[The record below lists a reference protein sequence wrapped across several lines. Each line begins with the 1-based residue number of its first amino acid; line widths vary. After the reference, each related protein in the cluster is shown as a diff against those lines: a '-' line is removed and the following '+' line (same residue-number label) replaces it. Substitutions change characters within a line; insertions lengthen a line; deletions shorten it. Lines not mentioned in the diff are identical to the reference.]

1 MTQITIIPVS
11 QLMFFRTSASRDH
24 SNQFIDLL
32 ALDIRK
38 NGVKRPLIVRPVGDM
53 YQVVCGLAR
62 WKAVLVADLMNVPAD
77 IRQLTDQEATHLA
90 LIDNLDSADMG
101 DGASPIIFNQVSEVE
116 LAESIRDVT
125 AQIIKRTIE
134 GTSTFML
141 IEPLPVEMCDVLRND
156 FRLDEMTASMLT
168 VAPKADP
175 KLTRASFE
183 RFAIGLNGGVLHIEG
198 NLFGMNETLLTY
210 LEAFLDMEDIQSMWM
225 SISPERE
232 QAVMEA
238 VDRIL
243 PRVRKILGVE

>member
-11 QLMFFRTSASRDH
+11 QLMFFQTGANREH
-24 SNQFIDLL
+24 SNQYIDLL

-38 NGVKRPLIVRPVGDM
+38 NGIRRPLIVRPVGDM

-62 WKAVLVADLMNVPAD
+62 WKAVLIADLMDVPAD
-77 IRQLTDQEATHLA
+77 IRQLTDQEAAHLA
-90 LIDNLDSADMG
+90 LIDNLDFAEMD
-101 DGASPIIFNQVSEVE
+101 DAASPIIFNQVGEAE

-134 GTSTFML
+134 GTPTFML
-141 IEPLPVEMCDVLRND
+141 NEPLPVELCDVLRND
-156 FRLDEMTASMLT
+156 FRLDEMTASMMT

-175 KLTRASFE
+175 KLTRASFD

-210 LEAFLDMEDIQSMWM
+210 LEAFLDMEDILSMWM
-225 SISPERE
+225 SLPPERE
-232 QAVMEA
+232 KAVMEA

-243 PRVRKILGVE
+243 PKVRKILGVD